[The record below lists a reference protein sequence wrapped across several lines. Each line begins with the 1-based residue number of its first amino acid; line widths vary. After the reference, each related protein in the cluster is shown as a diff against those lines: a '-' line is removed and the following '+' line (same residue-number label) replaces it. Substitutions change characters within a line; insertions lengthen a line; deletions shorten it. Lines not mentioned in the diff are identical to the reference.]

1 MPAVSV
7 HLKPAI
13 FVNAAELPTRFAQL
27 IEGRCFQIDDDSG
40 KVFKKMAGLLLAPDT
55 DAYNWIKA
63 RVSANF
69 FNTYVVRIVYVSA
82 SCGGTRERRE

>member
-13 FVNAAELPTRFAQL
+13 FVNAPELPTRFAQL
-27 IEGRCFQIDDDSG
+27 LEGRCFQIDDSG

-55 DAYNWIKA
+55 DAYNWIKS
-63 RVSANF
+63 RVSAHF

-82 SCGGTRERRE
+82 SCGTRERRE